1 MSLKNIKSSKKERG
15 IKTMKAKMS
24 TGLTLMLLVSLLLFS
39 FQVSAQDGTVSVMG
53 VWGGGELD
61 AFNKMVEP
69 FEAATGIEVQYEGTR
84 DLPTLLTTRLEAG
97 NPPDIVAVSG
107 PGMMKD
113 LAEDGDLVNLEN
125 IFNMSYLREDFD
137 QKWLDLAT
145 FEGGMYA
152 LYIAADAKSLVWYNP
167 QVFEENGYE
176 IPETWEEM
184 DQLAQ
189 QMQEDGISPW
199 SIGLESGAASGW
211 PGTDWIEDI
220 MLRTTSP
227 AVYDQWVAHDIPWT
241 DERIKNAFEIFG
253 EYAKDPNMV
262 YGGPTSVLS
271 TNFGDAPNP
280 LFTSPPRAGLHRQAS
295 FITSF
300 IKENNPE
307 LEAGRDFDFFP
318 LPSIDEEYGTPA
330 LGAADMLSMM
340 NDNEDARKFMQYLAT
355 PGAQSIWVSELGKLG
370 THNRINPNIYPDDTT
385 RQMAEFLNN
394 AETFRFDA
402 SDSMP
407 AAIGSGAFWQGILDY
422 VSGQDLD
429 SVLENIEAN
438 ADDAYSSGDATN

>member
-1 MSLKNIKSSKKERG
+1 MTGKI
-15 IKTMKAKMS
+15 S
-24 TGLTLMLLVSLLLFS
+24 TGLTLFLLISLLLFS
-39 FQVSAQDGTVSVMG
+39 LQVAAQDGKVTVMG

-69 FEAATGIEVQYEGTR
+69 FEAASGIEVQYEGTR

-113 LAEDGDLVNLEN
+113 LAEDGDLVDLKNV
-125 IFNMSYLREDFD
+125 FNMNYIKEDFD
-137 QKWLDLAT
+137 QKWIDLAT
-145 FEGGMYA
+145 YEDGMYA
-152 LYIAADAKSLVWYNP
+152 IYIAADAKSLVWYNP
-167 QVFEENGYE
+167 NLFEENGYE
-176 IPETWEEM
+176 IPETWDEL
-184 DQLAQ
+184 DKLAK

-220 MLRTTSP
+220 MLRTASP
-227 AVYDQWVAHDIPWT
+227 ETYDKWVAHDIPWT
-241 DERIKNAFEIFG
+241 DEKIKNAFEIFG
-253 EYAKDPNMV
+253 KYAKDPDMV
-262 YGGPTSVLS
+262 WGGATAVLS

-280 LFTSPPRAGLHRQAS
+280 LFDSPPKAGLHRQAS

-300 IKENNPE
+300 IQDNNPE
-307 LEAGRDFDFFP
+307 LEAGEDFNFFP
-318 LPSIDEEYGTPA
+318 LPLVDEEYGTPA
-330 LGAADMLSMM
+330 LGAADMLSMI
-340 NDNEDARKFMQYLAT
+340 NDNQEARQFIKYLAT
-355 PGAQSIWVSELGKLG
+355 PGAQSIWLSELGKLG
-370 THNRINPNIYPDDTT
+370 THNRINPNVYPNDITK
-385 RQMAEFLNN
+385 QMAEFLNN

-407 AAIGSGAFWQGILDY
+407 AAVGSGSFWQGILDY

-429 SVLENIEAN
+429 SVLEQIERT
-438 ADDAYSSGDATN
+438 ADDSYSTGEATN